1 MPRHLTR
8 QQQAAATI
16 RRVIELVDADDLVS
30 PRWYVERLRGAIAA
44 LDHRR
49 PGPK

>member
-1 MPRHLTR
+1 MPPLVTR

-16 RRVIELVDADDLVS
+16 RRIIERVDAGELTS

-49 PGPK
+49 PRS